1 MYQLTEKLR
10 ELVPYEPISGEYKIR
25 LDSNESFFKT
35 SPETIARAAGKAAL
49 NRYPDPYARCAVEAF
64 AGFYG
69 ISPDT
74 VTAGNGSDE
83 LISILTG
90 CFLKKGEKVL
100 CFSRDFSMYSFYSY
114 LYELEVLVMEKEADL
129 TIDVD
134 KAIACANENNVRC
147 IIFSN
152 PCNPTSLGLKKA
164 DVKRLIENVSALVVL
179 DEAYMDFWDESESF
193 LADVEKYDNL
203 IVLRT
208 CSKALAMAGI
218 RLGLAVT
225 DKAKT
230 SALRA
235 AKSPYNV
242 NSVTQL
248 IAAEVLSDRETLR
261 NNLAEIKKSVREL
274 YEAIVG
280 LNCTYFEKIYEPVT
294 NFVYIKSEKSKEIYE
309 YLLNCSIAVRC
320 MNGYLRIT
328 CGTAEENRAVIAAIA
343 DFRA

>member
-25 LDSNESFFKT
+25 LDANESFFRT
-35 SPETIARAAGKAAL
+35 SPAVIARAAEKAAL
-49 NRYPDPYARCAVEAF
+49 NRYPDPYAKCAVDAF

-69 ISPDT
+69 ISPDA

-83 LISILTG
+83 LIGILAG

-134 KAIACANENNVRC
+134 KVIACANENNVRC

-152 PCNPTSLGLKKA
+152 PCNPTSLGLKK
-164 DVKRLIENVSALVVL
+164 ENVRRLVENVKALVVL
-179 DEAYMDFWDESESF
+179 DEAYMDFWDEEESF
-193 LADVEKYDNL
+193 LAEADKYDNL

-225 DKAKT
+225 DKVKT

-242 NSVTQL
+242 NTVTQL
-248 IAAEVLSDRETLR
+248 IAAEVLSDREQLR
-261 NNLAEIKKSVREL
+261 ENIAAIKASVREL
-274 YEAIVG
+274 YEG
-280 LNCTYFEKIYEPVT
+280 LSGLSCPYFEKIYEPVT
-294 NFVYIKSEKSKEIYE
+294 NFVYIKSEKSREIYE
-309 YLLNCSIAVRC
+309 YLLSRSIAVRC
-320 MNGYLRIT
+320 MDGYLRIT
-328 CGTAEENRAVIAAIA
+328 CGAAEENRSVCAAIA

>member
-25 LDSNESFFKT
+25 LDANESFFKT
-35 SPETIARAAGKAAL
+35 SPETISRAAGKAAL

-64 AGFYG
+64 AGYYG

-114 LYELEVLVMEKEADL
+114 LYELDVLVMEKEADL

-134 KAIACANENNVRC
+134 KAIKCANENNVRC

-152 PCNPTSLGLKKA
+152 PCNPTSLGLKRA
-164 DVKRLIENVSALVVL
+164 DVKRLIESVSALVVL

-218 RLGLAVT
+218 RLGFAVT

-230 SALRA
+230 SAIRA

-242 NSVTQL
+242 NTVTQL

-261 NNLAEIKKSVREL
+261 KNLAEIKKSAREL
-274 YEAIVG
+274 YEALVG
-280 LNCTYFEKIYEPVT
+280 LNCPYFEKIYEPVT
-294 NFVYIKSEKSKEIYE
+294 NFVYIKSEKAKDIYE
-309 YLLNCSIAVRC
+309 YLLKCSIAVRC

-328 CGTAEENRAVIAAIA
+328 CGTADENRAVIAAIA
-343 DFRA
+343 EFRA